1 LGAFIA
7 GFKSSATTK
16 INVLRGTPGMP
27 VWQRNYYDHII
38 RDEKDYY
45 SIAEYI
51 DLNPLNWE
59 KDEELLV

>member
-1 LGAFIA
+1 
-7 GFKSSATTK
+7 
-16 INVLRGTPGMP
+16 MP